1 MPVKSVK
8 LGPGTLTLG
17 PTGTPMDASCQL
29 QNGVVAWDKDKADDI
44 TVLCGDVVAG
54 GTTYTA
60 TFAGTFLQDL
70 GATSGLV
77 EWSWTN
83 KGTEQDFEFVPN
95 TAAAKGVTGKVIV
108 DPIAVGS
115 TDDYGA
121 TMTSDFEWDIVGEP
135 VLGAVT
141 MTAEAE
147 EPAEEPVR
155 V

>member
-1 MPVKSVK
+1 MAVKSVK
-8 LGPGTLTLG
+8 LGPGTLMLG
-17 PTGTPMDASCQL
+17 DVASQQDASCQL
-29 QNGVVAWDKDKADDI
+29 QNGVVAWDKDRADDI

-70 GATSGLV
+70 GATPGLV

-83 KGTEQDFEFVPN
+83 KGTEQAFEFVPN
-95 TAAAKGVTGKVIV
+95 TAAGKAVTGVLIV

-115 TDDYGA
+115 TDDYGT

-135 VLGAVT
+135 ELGTPTVT
-141 MTAEAE
+141 GAA
-147 EPAEEPVR
+147 AQDEPVG
-155 V
+155 VG